1 MKPLLLALL
10 AVSAVALPSASARPP
25 MSSTLQG
32 EVLAVEREHKR
43 FTVRTVKTPAG
54 FDVSWG
60 PQTQFFRNGKLVP
73 DSTLARGQT
82 VTARYRVPFFGP
94 RIASR
99 VFILVPARIVP
110 QPK

>member
-1 MKPLLLALL
+1 MKPLILALL

-32 EVLAVEREHKR
+32 EVVSVEREHKR

-54 FDVSWG
+54 FSLSWG
-60 PQTQFFRNGKLVP
+60 PRTQFFRDGKIVP
-73 DSTLARGQT
+73 DTSLARGQQ

-94 RIASR
+94 RIASQ
-99 VFILVPARIVP
+99 VFILVPARILP